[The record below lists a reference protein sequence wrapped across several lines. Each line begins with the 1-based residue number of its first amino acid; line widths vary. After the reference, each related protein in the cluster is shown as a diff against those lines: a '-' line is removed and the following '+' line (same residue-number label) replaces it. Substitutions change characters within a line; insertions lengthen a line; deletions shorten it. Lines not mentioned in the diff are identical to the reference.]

1 MDLEKRLDEQQNQEL
16 NELDFLRQALSQ
28 RDQECIEKQEEID
41 YLKQH
46 SHMTIKEND
55 IMARTL
61 AELREKVAM
70 YERSQELRKNDRK
83 TVENMQKYQEQ
94 VNGLLSAKTT

>member
-1 MDLEKRLDEQQNQEL
+1 M

-46 SHMTIKEND
+46 SNMTIKENE

-70 YERSQELRKNDRK
+70 YERSQELRNNDRK
-83 TVENMQKYQEQ
+83 MVQNMQKY
-94 VNGLLSAKTT
+94 